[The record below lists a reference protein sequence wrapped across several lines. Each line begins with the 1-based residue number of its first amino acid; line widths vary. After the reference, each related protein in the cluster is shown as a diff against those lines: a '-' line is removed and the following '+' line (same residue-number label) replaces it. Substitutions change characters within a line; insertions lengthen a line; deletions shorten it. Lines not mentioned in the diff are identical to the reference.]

1 MVKIYPSKEDES
13 FILKILGKQ
22 GLGTYKLPK
31 WAALR
36 LALAISLRIPTEPG
50 EELDMETRGK
60 EIDLKQLTGL
70 GQDKDNTNTRRGQSR
85 DFTDAYRVLLSVYHN
100 QDLFGDDEQFRVL
113 LQRHIRRGFRE
124 MRTSWRESHDFHE
137 YLFQELF
144 SDASRQ
150 SHYNVDLL
158 EDRLLDALMQI
169 GVHAEIRDSLSG
181 PRITRTLIYLKDVHD
196 LDRLRKGLEKISFT
210 LGLRNQGV
218 FMRPTDTPKVVALD
232 VPRPPET
239 WQRILGADL
248 RQWISEPPSG
258 ARLPVWPGV
267 DVLGRPFVLDLSL
280 APHLLV
286 AGTTGSGKSVCLHS
300 FLTALLR
307 QNRDLLQICLID
319 PKKVEFSYYDN
330 VPHLWGQ
337 KVFNEPDEMAGVLL
351 QLSQEMER
359 RESLLSKAGLRDLSE
374 AEAKGR
380 LNLSRIVVF
389 VEELADLLMQV
400 EAAEKPLVRLAQ
412 KARATGIHLILA
424 TQRPDAVTFSGLLRS
439 NIPSRIAFT
448 VQKSSESR
456 IILDEVGAEHLSGSG
471 DMLVKLVGK
480 ESVRIHG
487 VYVGSDDIS
496 KCVNDA
502 RRGK

>member
-1 MVKIYPSKEDES
+1 MAKIYPSKEDES

-22 GLGTYKLPK
+22 GLGAYKLPK

-36 LALAISLRIPTEPG
+36 LALAISLRIPTEPS

-150 SHYNVDLL
+150 SHYDVDLL

-169 GVHAEIRDSLSG
+169 GIHAEIRDSLSG

-210 LGLRNQGV
+210 LGLRNQGI

-267 DVLGRPFVLDLSL
+267 DVLGRPFVMDLSL

-359 RESLLSKAGLRDLSE
+359 RESLLSNAGLRDLSE